1 MKGWVGLLSR
11 PVADGLPVS
20 CRSSAGQE
28 KFAGYRP
35 TFYHCTNYHAT
46 KCWRNLLEF
55 WSRYTLPLLFID
67 LSPKMTDFTLI
78 LTDMIK
84 PVKNKYDSNSSYK
97 VWSWWAQRSVPKW
110 LRQQGATGSSNMAAQ
125 TGNTSISGTTI
136 DSIEIPTGNLVFSSM
151 SSL

>member
-1 MKGWVGLLSR
+1 
-11 PVADGLPVS
+11 
-20 CRSSAGQE
+20 
-28 KFAGYRP
+28 
-35 TFYHCTNYHAT
+35 
-46 KCWRNLLEF
+46 
-55 WSRYTLPLLFID
+55 
-67 LSPKMTDFTLI
+67 MTDFTLI

-97 VWSWWAQRSVPKW
+97 VWPWRAQRSVPKW